1 MTFTIPNLLSLLR
14 MGLIPLF
21 IIMVVNGDAPK
32 ALLIFLVAGVTDA
45 LDGFI
50 ARFWKQQSPLGAYL
64 DPMADKLLLTTAYVV
79 LAIPSLNHG
88 GTQIPAWV
96 TILVIARDVL
106 IVAVALV
113 LSLAAGIR
121 KFPPSVLSKVNTILQ
136 VAAVLLVL
144 VSGVFRDLRWIELT
158 AETALYLVAGL
169 TVASGLHYIY
179 LFSHRTVRDELKE
192 RPEEAA
198 THTRF

>member
-21 IIMVVNGDAPK
+21 IILVMNGDLRK
-32 ALLIFLVAGVTDA
+32 ALLVFVVAGVTDA

-50 ARFWKQQSPLGAYL
+50 ARFWHQQSPLGAYL
-64 DPMADKLLLTTAYVV
+64 DPIADKLLLTTAYVM
-79 LAIPSLNHG
+79 LSIPGLNHG
-88 GTQIPAWV
+88 TRIPPWI

-106 IVAVALV
+106 MVSVALV
-113 LSLAAGIR
+113 LYLAAGVKR
-121 KFPPSVLSKVNTILQ
+121 FPPSVLSKINTILQ
-136 VAAVLLVL
+136 VAAVVLVL
-144 VSGVFRDLRWIELT
+144 VSGAFPDLHSIELA

-179 LFSHRTVRDELKE
+179 LYSHKKVREELRGTGAE
-192 RPEEAA
+192 
-198 THTRF
+198 

>member
-21 IIMVVNGDAPK
+21 VIMVMNGDAPK
-32 ALLIFLVAGVTDA
+32 ALLIFVVAGVTDA

-79 LAIPSLNHG
+79 LSIPSLNH

-113 LSLAAGIR
+113 LYLAAGVR
-121 KFPPSVLSKVNTILQ
+121 KFPPSALSKVNTILQ
-136 VAAVLLVL
+136 VVAVVLVL
-144 VSGVFRDLRWIELT
+144 VSGVFPDLRWIELT
-158 AETALYLVAGL
+158 ADTTLYLVAGL
-169 TVASGLHYIY
+169 TVASGLYYIY
-179 LFSHRTVRDELKE
+179 LYTYRAIRQEKKSEGLGG
-192 RPEEAA
+192 
-198 THTRF
+198 

>member
-21 IIMVVNGDAPK
+21 VILVMNGSSGK
-32 ALLIFLVAGVTDA
+32 ALLLFVVAGVTDA

-50 ARFWKQQSPLGAYL
+50 ARFWKQQSLLGAYL
-64 DPMADKLLLTTAYVV
+64 DPIADKLLLTTAYVV
-79 LAIPSLNHG
+79 LSIPSLNHG
-88 GTQIPAWV
+88 TQIPAWI

-113 LSLAAGIR
+113 LYLAAGIR
-121 KFPPSVLSKVNTILQ
+121 KFPPSVLSKINTILQ
-136 VAAVLLVL
+136 VAAVGLVL
-144 VSGVFRDLRWIELT
+144 VSGVFRDLRWIEL
-158 AETALYLVAGL
+158 AADTALYLVAGL

-179 LFSHRTVRDELKE
+179 LYSHRAVREELRGSK
-192 RPEEAA
+192 EEASSD
-198 THTRF
+198 TRF